1 MQRNKG
7 NRDILPGNN
16 RHPDWDG
23 AGHLQIREDGN
34 GMAEVKREAVK
45 ERFTGQDKAKGVNR
59 VKVNYDYEGLNW
71 DFIKLLAEIAAYAR
85 GKYGSIEQ
93 YADIYPQGDQSPL
106 NHIAEHMRQ
115 YMARELHDKFG
126 DLKHQLA
133 AIAYNAMM
141 EFYYLEHGGPTVTDK
156 LYRKEEGD
164 EIFDIVPD
172 IPVHQESSIIIPID
186 APESVHQ
193 SLLDKFFGGLGG
205 GKGKGSLQ

>member
-1 MQRNKG
+1 
-7 NRDILPGNN
+7 
-16 RHPDWDG
+16 
-23 AGHLQIREDGN
+23 
-34 GMAEVKREAVK
+34 MAE
-45 ERFTGQDKAKGVNR
+45 ERFEGANKEQGVNR
-59 VKVNYDYEGLNW
+59 VKVNFDYEGLNW

-93 YADIYPQGDQSPL
+93 YADVYPKGEQSPL

-156 LYRKEEGD
+156 LYRREEEASD
-164 EIFDIVPD
+164 FDIIPD
-172 IPVHQESSIIIPID
+172 IPVHS
-186 APESVHQ
+186 PEPVHQ
-193 SLLDKFFGGLGG
+193 FSLKSFFGGLGG
-205 GKGKGSLQ
+205 GKSERPVQ